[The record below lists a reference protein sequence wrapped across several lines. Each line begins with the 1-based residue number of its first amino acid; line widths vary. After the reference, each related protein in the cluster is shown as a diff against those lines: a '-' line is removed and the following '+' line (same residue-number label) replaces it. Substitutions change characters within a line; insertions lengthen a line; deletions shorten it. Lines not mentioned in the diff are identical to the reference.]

1 MTVTRLGDILSKI
14 AISAGNLSIRPTE
27 DRLLRIIVLPTN
39 NQRLVPVPIVSH
51 LREIFGRI
59 CRTLEGFTSF
69 GTLFMYCGCDM
80 FDDIRRSY
88 PNYYIA
94 NFSVLYELED
104 HWFGRSDFYCISA
117 YF

>member
-27 DRLLRIIVLPTN
+27 DRLLRIIVLPDH
-39 NQRLVPVPIVSH
+39 RSVPVLIVSH
-51 LREIFGRI
+51 LREIFGLI
-59 CRTLEGFTSF
+59 CRTLERFNSF
-69 GTLFMYCGCDM
+69 GTLFMYCGYDS

-88 PNYYIA
+88 PNYYIS
-94 NFSVLYELED
+94 NFSVLYELEG
-104 HWFGRSDFYCISA
+104 HWFGRSNFYCFSA